1 MTLYSDTF
9 RRKLVKRRPSRILI
23 LDTILYAIWLGS
35 CVGLG
40 AMQ

>member
-1 MTLYSDTF
+1 MTLYSSTF
-9 RRKLVKRRPSRILI
+9 KQKLVRRRPSRLLI